1 MYNVAYSTVYTVYT
15 KYSKNYVYTKR
26 KKLLFI
32 SLKYETL
39 SNQISVELLFLVI
52 VSSCHSD
59 LTFPLYLFYVPLAQ
73 TGLEIEI
80 KKTKG
85 TREEREKEQGKRQL
99 NFCNRSILN
108 MQETVSAFSFKI

>member
-1 MYNVAYSTVYTVYT
+1 MYNVAYSTVYT